1 MIWAALA
8 VTASQTA
15 MSQVSS
21 PRQASEQ
28 RSPRKLAGPSQV
40 PNQRGLLPP
49 RQKFDQS
56 ELLGGVQDAI
66 KRDPWV
72 YPIADQLRIEADGSV
87 VATGNVLIKTI
98 NQTIRAQRFLY
109 NPKTK
114 IASLTGD
121 IHYLEDGI
129 RVDAD
134 AMAVNVDTYDFD
146 ARDAKI
152 VIDASRTGGTSLQAM
167 RFSAARA
174 RRTGK
179 VIDAEAGVFT
189 TCDLVVPHGDIGFSS
204 AMLIADERLVLRDA
218 KIRRYERS
226 VATIRHLSV
235 PLKEKRPGGWLPAF
249 GRTNEEGYFIKA
261 AIGYAVAAQLPGL
274 LRVDLMERKGIGLGF
289 DQVYRY
295 LGASPGAGR
304 LVVYDLQD
312 NNRGVHNRNIRF
324 EHEQRVGELDFRLN
338 SDQSTNS
345 YQSAISGS
353 QTRSNGITVIRQ
365 STSRPFNLSFVDGLS
380 GSSFAKSGTRTLTT
394 SQGFKIGNDFSGSL
408 KYSNIANRTSSGT
421 LTAPTQAKSQR
432 ELAELTARGV
442 VGPFD
447 AQLQANRN
455 LTNKTSG
462 QSGTSAFFGGT
473 ERLPEIRL
481 QLKKPPSLV
490 SGLLQSAT
498 LGYGRF
504 LESSLRGGLPQ
515 AVGTNRFLADF
526 NAKPIERY
534 IGAAQLRSSSRFL
547 QTIYDGGIA
556 AQYVLDH
563 STTLASGG
571 EEGTGWNLT
580 YRYNRPYGGVPIG
593 FRLDRTGSSNIVAAS
608 RTFATDR
615 LSASF
620 GTAFDIERSREPLFP
635 GSPRR
640 PWTNLQ
646 AQISGVISHRFAART
661 QVAWDPNTKA
671 PVSMQYGFQAELANQ
686 FFSDVALSYEPRLH
700 QWTQLAGRFGGW
712 VFGRDTRLMS
722 QLSYSGFSKKFDYR
736 SLAVEHAFH
745 DYVLTV
751 AYIDQPFGF
760 RSEKGINIGLRL
772 RAFPVGDIPQ
782 TGRFGTARDA
792 GFGGFGGQYG
802 LQNPFFTSG
811 QGNAGGGGMLGGM
824 NRF

>member
-1 MIWAALA
+1 MTWAALA
-8 VTASQTA
+8 VTASQTVILKG
-15 MSQVSS
+15 SIPLQV
-21 PRQASEQ
+21 PAQ
-28 RSPRKLAGPSQV
+28 RGPRKLSGPPQV

-56 ELLGGVQDAI
+56 ELIGGVQDAI

-72 YPIADQLRIEADGSV
+72 YPLADQLRIEADGSV
-87 VATGNVLIKTI
+87 SATGNVLIKTI
-98 NQTIRAQRFLY
+98 NQTIRAQRFVY
-109 NPKTK
+109 NPVTR
-114 IASLTGD
+114 IASLSGD
-121 IHYLEDGI
+121 VHYLEDGI
-129 RVDAD
+129 LVDAD

-146 ARDAKI
+146 AVASKF

-167 RFSAARA
+167 RFSSARA

-179 VIDAEAGVFT
+179 VIIAEDGVFT

-204 AMLIADERLVLRDA
+204 AMLIADERLVLRNA
-218 KIRRYERS
+218 NVRRYERN
-226 VATIRHLSV
+226 VATIRYLSI

-261 AIGYAVAAQLPGL
+261 AIGYAIAAQLPGL

-289 DQVYRY
+289 DQVYRF

-304 LVVYDLQD
+304 LVVYDLKD

-324 EHEQRVGELDFRLN
+324 EHEQRVGSLDFRLN
-338 SDQSTNS
+338 SDQSSNS

-353 QTRSNGITVIRQ
+353 QSRSNGITIIRQ
-365 STSRPFNLSFVDGLS
+365 SQSRPFNLSFVDGLS

-394 SQGFKIGNDFSGSL
+394 SQGFKLGSDFSGSV

-421 LTAPTQAKSQR
+421 IATPTLAKSQR
-432 ELAELTARGV
+432 ELAEVTARGV
-442 VGPFD
+442 IGPFD

-455 LTNKTSG
+455 LSNKTSG
-462 QSGTSAFFGGT
+462 QTGTSAFFGGT

-490 SGLLQSAT
+490 TGLLQSAT

-515 AVGTNRFLADF
+515 AVGTNRFLADVS
-526 NAKPIERY
+526 AKPIER
-534 IGAAQLRSSSRFL
+534 IVGAAQLRSSSRFL
-547 QTIYDGGIA
+547 QTIYDGGVA
-556 AQYVLDH
+556 AQYVVDH
-563 STTLASGG
+563 TTTLASGG
-571 EEGTGWNLT
+571 EEGTGWNFS

-593 FRLDRTGSSNIVAAS
+593 FRLDRTGSSNIVSAS
-608 RTFATDR
+608 RTYASDR
-615 LSASF
+615 VIAAF

-646 AQISGVISHRFAART
+646 AQVSGVLSPRFAART

-671 PVSMQYGFQAELANQ
+671 PVSMQYGIQAELANEY
-686 FFSDVALSYEPRLH
+686 FSDLALSFEPRLK

-712 VFGRDTRLMS
+712 IFGRDTRMLS
-722 QLSYSGFSKKFDYR
+722 QLSYSGFSRKFDYR
-736 SLAVEHAFH
+736 SLAVEHTFH

-811 QGNAGGGGMLGGM
+811 QGYFGGGGMMAGM